1 MYKKK
6 FDLALNIGAKKLHS
20 GRKNFVKATEIYHKL
35 WCDSKGNIK
44 KKFLEKRKCPL
55 CYKENYKFL
64 FFKSGGKYVRC
75 LKCNLVFLNPSF
87 KDKYLEKYY
96 KNMHT
101 MQAHTVK
108 KESDFY
114 NMIYNFGLTA
124 INKFSSNKKEKKI
137 LDIGCSS
144 GYFLNIAKKNSWRTY
159 GVELNEKEIKE
170 AIKNH
175 YVVNENFFNL
185 KDRFNF
191 KFDAITMW
199 DVIEHIKDCNK
210 LLQNLRKILNY
221 GGIFFFQT
229 PNVDS
234 LAARILQEKCNVF
247 DGFEHVNL
255 FNERNILML
264 AKKNNFKVISIES
277 VISEI
282 PIINNYLNYENPY
295 FGKNNEKNIIKNT
308 ITEKQLHDKFLGY
321 KIQVI
326 FKKIS

>member
-1 MYKKK
+1 MKKIK

-20 GRKNFVKATEIYHKL
+20 SRKSFVKATDLYHKL
-35 WCDSKGNIK
+35 WCDNKGNIK
-44 KKFLEKRKCPL
+44 KHLLEKRECPL
-55 CYKENYKFL
+55 CYKKSYKFL
-64 FFKSGGKYVRC
+64 FMKSGGRYVRC
-75 LKCNLVFLNPSF
+75 LSCNLIFLNPCF

-96 KNMHT
+96 QNMHT
-101 MQAHTVK
+101 MQADTVK
-108 KESDFY
+108 KESKFY
-114 NMIYNFGLTA
+114 NRIYNFGLAT
-124 INKFSSNKKEKKI
+124 INKSINTKEKKI

-144 GYFLNIAKKNSWRTY
+144 GYFLDIAKKQKWKTY
-159 GVELNEKEIKE
+159 GVELNKKEITK

-175 YVVNENFFNL
+175 FVVNENFFNL
-185 KDRFNF
+185 KKHFKF

-210 LLQNLRKILNY
+210 LLQNLRKMLNTD
-221 GGIFFFQT
+221 GIFFFQT

-255 FNERNILML
+255 FNEHNVFKL
-264 AKKNNFKVISIES
+264 AKNNGFKVISIES

-282 PIINNYLNYENPY
+282 PIINNYLNYEDPY
-295 FGKNNEKNIIKNT
+295 FGNIKEKNILKNT
-308 ITEKQLHDKFLGY
+308 ITEKELHKNFLGY

-326 FKKIS
+326 FKKK